1 MSHAQSA
8 QRDLMIKT
16 LWKIIFQYKRT
27 YVDSVE
33 RRTHAF
39 RNSFIIFH
47 PELIFLILI
56 PSVLL
61 YAFYTAHFFLIL
73 LFHYRD

>member
-47 PELIFLILI
+47 PELIFFNINSKCIVVCILYC
-56 PSVLL
+56 S
-61 YAFYTAHFFLIL
+61 
-73 LFHYRD
+73 LF